1 MKTKLVNRKSV
12 NVITLGCS
20 KNLVDSEFML
30 RQLKASGFEIHHDS
44 NKQAD
49 VVIINT
55 CGFINDAKEE
65 SINTILHW
73 AELKKEKQIAQL
85 YVMGCLSERY
95 KEELIKELPEA
106 DGFYGVNDLNQ
117 LLQDLNAPFR
127 KELVSERI
135 ITTPSHYAYLKIAEG
150 CDHKCAFCAIPSIRG
165 KNISKPIETLVKEAE
180 FLAQLGVKEI
190 MLIAQDLTW
199 YGVDLYGKK
208 HLAVLLNKLSQVNGI
223 EWIRLH
229 YAYPLGF
236 PMDILDIMQ
245 ENPKICNYLDIPLQH
260 INSNILSSMRR
271 GLNGDKTRKLI
282 SDIRE
287 KVPGIAIRTSLIVGF
302 PGETAEEFNEL
313 YEFVKESKF
322 ERLGV
327 FTYSHEEKT
336 PAYELQDSIRP
347 AIKARRA
354 EKLMTLQQEISAERN
369 NSIQGSVIK
378 VIIDREE
385 GNTFIGRTEYDSPEV
400 DNEVIIQKNEKLMA
414 NFNITPG
421 EFVDVRITG
430 FDMYDLYGEILIKS
444 PLLKA

>member
-1 MKTKLVNRKSV
+1 MKTKLVNHKSV
-12 NVITLGCS
+12 NVVTLGCS

-30 RQLKASGFEIHHDS
+30 RQLKAAGFEIHHDTNIES
-44 NKQAD
+44 N

-73 AELKKEKQIAQL
+73 ASLKKENKIEQL

-95 KEELIKELPEA
+95 REELSNEIPEA

-127 KELVSERI
+127 KELLSERI

-150 CDHKCAFCAIPSIRG
+150 CDHKCAFCAIPAIRG
-165 KNISKPIETLVKEAE
+165 RNISKPIEDLIKEAE
-180 FLAQLGVKEI
+180 FLASSGVKEI

-208 HLAVLLNKLSQVNGI
+208 YLSVLLDKLSEVNGI

-236 PMDILDIMQ
+236 PMDILDIMKD
-245 ENPKICNYLDIPLQH
+245 NSKICKYIDIPLQH
-260 INSNILSSMRR
+260 INNRILTSMKR
-271 GLNGDKTRKLI
+271 GLSGDKTRQLI
-282 SDIRE
+282 EDIRT
-287 KVPGIAIRTSLIVGF
+287 KVPGIAIRTSLIVGY
-302 PGETAEEFNEL
+302 PGETNEEFSEL
-313 YEFVKESKF
+313 KEFVKQSKF

-336 PAYELQDSIRP
+336 AAYELSDNIRP
-347 AIKARRA
+347 AVKARRA
-354 EKLMTLQQEISAERN
+354 EQLMTLQQEISAERN
-369 NSIQGSVIK
+369 SSLYGLNLK
-378 VIIDREE
+378 VILDRKED
-385 GNTFIGRTEYDSPEV
+385 NRWIGRTEYDSPEV
-400 DNEVIIQKNEKLMA
+400 DNEVIITQPEGIKS
-414 NFNITPG
+414 NFTLSPG
-421 EFVDVRITG
+421 EFVNVKITG
-430 FDMYDLYGEILIKS
+430 SDMYDLYGEII
-444 PLLKA
+444 